1 MPYIWTP
8 PCKSCSH
15 LGSAFRKNGSLTRM
29 TKRSTRTFF
38 RMEKPKINPPQTKN
52 KVTSEEFQLFKWRT
66 QSTDIKTASSRS
78 KAQSCKH
85 TAMLANCLALFSSH
99 LCLSSLAGESANR
112 GTGTREVQHVT
123 DSYFYTPCT
132 PGFGNKFRCFNWQT
146 WQYHLH
152 ILALM
157 RCQ

>member
-29 TKRSTRTFF
+29 TKRLTRTFF

-66 QSTDIKTASSRS
+66 QSTDIKAASSRS

-85 TAMLANCLALFSSH
+85 TAMLANCLVLFSSH
-99 LCLSSLAGESANR
+99 LCLSSLAEESA
-112 GTGTREVQHVT
+112 EEQAHVKYST
-123 DSYFYTPCT
+123 
-132 PGFGNKFRCFNWQT
+132 WQT
-146 WQYHLH
+146 A
-152 ILALM
+152 IFIFLAL
-157 RCQ
+157 QALETSSGVLIGKHDNTTFTSWH